1 MKEFEVLDEKSQVKV
16 TMDER
21 EIAKLL
27 LPSAFQTMLM
37 RMNINESMFHHL
49 TMKSFKRVK

>member
-1 MKEFEVLDEKSQVKV
+1 MKEFEVLHEKTQK
-16 TMDER
+16 TEIMNER

-37 RMNINESMFHHL
+37 RMNIGESMFHHL